1 MWAERPGDLLQSP
14 LFRRQQVPIP
24 HSRAWASTPA
34 ASREPRAAG
43 RPRPD
48 SPGRK
53 MGAPQDFD
61 SHHCCGAY
69 KARICQRVSLA
80 EAARPKGIPLRTLAG
95 MRRGLYA
102 AGSPRRG
109 KCDPAAAGANSGG
122 PHQREENGMN
132 FAEKMDETRS
142 SVAQITCWCIAI
154 ALHQEHGVGAKRLNR
169 LTDKLDELQEK
180 NTRTMTR
187 EGARAADRERAA
199 WIGGKVPLEFPVP
212 VMRAPK
218 NRKEKQYR
226 MAGNEAAGIAWQL
239 YAAACIE
246 VLGFGPERLGRLRE
260 EARDNYRQVNGWAAD
275 GGMEYALT
283 QLKRCA
289 ELALREKLRIVDEDP
304 AGWDEW
310 KAELRR
316 EEKLALRVRAS
327 EALAAPHA
335 APPADKQGEIFARC
349 MAETLAGRRMR

>member
-1 MWAERPGDLLQSP
+1 M
-14 LFRRQQVPIP
+14 P
-24 HSRAWASTPA
+24 HGRGWVSTPA
-34 ASREPRAAG
+34 ECREPRAAS

-53 MGAPQDFD
+53 NGAPWKIDRTIASRRVQSAYLPARKFGRGGPAEGYPPPHSRRDAEGPV
-61 SHHCCGAY
+61 CG
-69 KARICQRVSLA
+69 RQS
-80 EAARPKGIPLRTLAG
+80 
-95 MRRGLYA
+95 A
-102 AGSPRRG
+102 AGIIS
-109 KCDPAAAGANSGG
+109 PAAAGANSGG
-122 PHQREENGMN
+122 PHQREENRMN
-132 FAEKMDETRS
+132 FVEKMDETRS

-169 LTDKLDELQEK
+169 LTDKLDELQEQ

-187 EGARAADRERAA
+187 EGTRAADQERAA
-199 WIGGKVPLEFPVP
+199 WIGGKAPLEFPVP

-246 VLGFGPERLGRLRE
+246 VLGFGPERLCKLWE

-289 ELALREKLRIVDEDP
+289 ELALREKLRIVDDDP
-304 AGWDEW
+304 AGWNEW
-310 KAELRR
+310 KAELHQ
-316 EEKLALRVRAS
+316 EKKLALRVKAS

-349 MAETLAGRRMR
+349 MAETLAGGRKW